1 MVTVD
6 REATARFLGH
16 ETWFRI
22 LGEVPGDPDGPAPLV
37 TVHGGPGGTHD
48 YLLSLSD
55 LASGGRAVVFYDQLG
70 NGNST
75 HLAEA
80 PSEFWTFELFLAELD
95 NLLAH
100 LDIASRYHLLGQ
112 SWGGFLGLEHAVR
125 HPPGLLSLVL
135 SNTAASYPDWASE
148 TGRLRADLPAE
159 VEETL
164 RSCEAAGTTDSPEY
178 REACDV
184 FNRRHLCR
192 LDPWPAEVTRS
203 MELVEAD
210 PTVYRT
216 MNGPSEFHITGTA
229 KNWTVV
235 DRLHLVEVPSL
246 VLSGRY
252 DEATPELQRP
262 LVDRIGQV
270 EQIVFE
276 DSSHQPFWEERDRY
290 MAVVGDW
297 LARHD

>member
-112 SWGGFLGLEHAVR
+112 SWGGIPRSRARRATSPGPAFARTVEHRRVLPRLG
-125 HPPGLLSLVL
+125 
-135 SNTAASYPDWASE
+135 
-148 TGRLRADLPAE
+148 
-159 VEETL
+159 
-164 RSCEAAGTTDSPEY
+164 
-178 REACDV
+178 
-184 FNRRHLCR
+184 
-192 LDPWPAEVTRS
+192 
-203 MELVEAD
+203 
-210 PTVYRT
+210 
-216 MNGPSEFHITGTA
+216 
-229 KNWTVV
+229 
-235 DRLHLVEVPSL
+235 
-246 VLSGRY
+246 
-252 DEATPELQRP
+252 
-262 LVDRIGQV
+262 
-270 EQIVFE
+270 
-276 DSSHQPFWEERDRY
+276 ERDRP
-290 MAVVGDW
+290 AAGRPAGGGRGDAS
-297 LARHD
+297 LL